1 VAHKTKPK
9 AQPKPVPRRRELPAW
24 IPPTALLLLT
34 AAIWARSLAVPILN
48 WDDDVYLFRD
58 ARLERLSWDNIRRIL
73 TQPFFANFH
82 PLTTLTYAFDRA
94 VWKTWVPGFHIT
106 QLALYL
112 GGVLG
117 LYFFFAHILR
127 RTIPA
132 FAAAAIYAMHT
143 VHVESVAWL
152 ASRKDVTCLFFYSFA
167 LLAYARYADEPRS
180 RWQPYL
186 LVAAL
191 TTAAMFSKGYAVALP
206 LVFVAYDLCFLGRI
220 GRRQILDKIPLLAIA
235 LVASL
240 LTVHAQDRDT
250 TLIAS
255 TMSGERR
262 FALLAK
268 VLALYIGH
276 ALVPIHLSPFYTIA
290 RDPAGS
296 MAFLGVLLG
305 VALIAVFFLARRR
318 APAVSFGIALFLLPL
333 GTVMNVFFTLRIWMA
348 DRYLF
353 FPTIGSSLALV
364 GLGVAFLP
372 GGKSTA
378 RAGARGGASAG
389 AARWL
394 AAAAALVIVANAVL
408 TVRRIELWTDRVQ
421 LWSDTAR
428 QELHL
433 GGSGALTAADLA
445 PVTNLRSAPSTPLV
459 NLVAAY
465 QSAGRDRESAS
476 IAALLGQPG
485 GSSDLEGQMQ
495 LARQDLEGGR
505 PAAAIQKLTP
515 IAEGRTWMAPPA
527 MIWIGIAQNRM
538 GDTTASRQSMKRGI
552 ELYRRTGQPATD
564 AFFSI
569 GGMEFNK
576 GNYAEAASWYRRAVA
591 ESPREAKSAF
601 YLGRALE
608 ESGKPEEALAIYKR
622 IVSGDLPIVTGT
634 PFTVADVY
642 LEMGIAAQKLN
653 QPREAIGYLEEAL
666 RRAPDH
672 PQRQAMLASIAA
684 LRGKTGSPAPSAGSS
699 GQGGGSSTR

>member
-1 VAHKTKPK
+1 MAQKPKPK
-9 AQPKPVPRRRELPAW
+9 AQPKSVPRRRDLPAW
-24 IPPTALLLLT
+24 IPPAALLLLT

-58 ARLERLSWDNIRRIL
+58 ARLERLSWDNVRRIL

-127 RTIPA
+127 RQLPA
-132 FAAAAIYAMHT
+132 FLAAAIYAVHT

-152 ASRKDVTCLFFYSFA
+152 ASRKDVTCLFFYAFA
-167 LLAYARYADEPRS
+167 LLAYARYADEPRW
-180 RWQPYL
+180 RWQPYM
-186 LVAAL
+186 LVAVL

-206 LVFVAYDLCFLGRI
+206 LVFLAYDGCFLGRI
-220 GRRQILDKIPLLAIA
+220 GRRQILDKIPLLAVA
-235 LVASL
+235 LAASL

-296 MAFLGVLLG
+296 MALLGVLLAVG
-305 VALIAVFFLARRR
+305 LIAAFFLARRR

-333 GTVMNVFFTLRIWMA
+333 GTVMNFFFTLRIWMA

-353 FPTIGSSLALV
+353 FPTIGSSLVLV
-364 GLGVAFLP
+364 GLGMALLP
-372 GGKSTA
+372 TRGKPPA
-378 RAGARGGASAG
+378 RAGAGARSAG
-389 AARWL
+389 RWL
-394 AAAAALVIVANAVL
+394 AAAAAIVIVAYATL
-408 TVRRIELWTDRVQ
+408 TAARIQLWTDRVL

-433 GGSGALTAADLA
+433 GGSGRLTASELA
-445 PVTNLRSAPSTPLV
+445 LVTNVQSAPSTPLV

-465 QSAGRDRESAS
+465 QSAGQDSESAK
-476 IAALLGQPG
+476 IAALLGHPG
-485 GSSDLEGQMQ
+485 GTSDLEGQME
-495 LARQDLEGGR
+495 LARHDLEGGR
-505 PAAAIQKLTP
+505 PQAAIERLEP

-527 MIWIGIAQNRM
+527 MIWLGIAQNRM
-538 GDTTASRQSMKRGI
+538 GDTTASRQSMERGI
-552 ELYRRTGQPATD
+552 ALYRKTGQPATD

-576 GNYAEAASWYRRAVA
+576 GNYAEAASWYRRATE

-608 ESGKPEEALAIYKR
+608 ESGKPEEAMAIYKR
-622 IVSGDLPIVTGT
+622 IAGGDLPIVSGT
-634 PFTVADVY
+634 PFTLADVY

-653 QPREAIGYLEEAL
+653 QPREAVGYLEEAL

-672 PQRQAMLASIAA
+672 PQRQAILASIAT
-684 LRGKTGSPAPSAGSS
+684 LRGKTGAAEPGARPGGPGGAPS
-699 GQGGGSSTR
+699 TR